1 VKKTIEVSMET
12 WNKIKEQMKD
22 SDIKEINQ
30 IEDMI
35 GNKYYF
41 RTVTYHQ
48 VGRVVKQIGNFLQLE
63 DASWVAESGRFMQAI
78 KNGSLS
84 EVEPVGTMF
93 INIDSLVDLFPWI
106 HNLPKDQL

>member
-1 VKKTIEVSMET
+1 MKKTIEVSMET
-12 WNKIKEQMKD
+12 WNNIKEQMK
-22 SDIKEINQ
+22 DIKEINQ